1 MIPAL
6 LGAMLASGL
15 AHADAPDNW
24 KFSLDGY
31 YRTRGYVFAG
41 LFEGQT
47 KPGTYMTHKLRLQPQ
62 LNFEDRAKFFMMID
76 GIDGVYWGDNAS
88 LASTALFAADPS
100 ATNYTGG
107 EISPIEL
114 KRVWMEFKVPI
125 GLLKIGRQGSNW
137 GMGALA
143 NEGNGFDDTFGENQ
157 YGSTYD
163 RAIFATKPITIAQT
177 IMGKKGAKE
186 VPLIAAVGVDRLV
199 EDPLIQYYGYTCSK
213 TDPNDGCADP
223 TEDHGFSEPRDASTR
238 GQTWWVDT
246 KDDVWEMVYVLLY
259 KGDNQKLTK
268 NLDGDINAGVYVVNR
283 RQKETDSNILIADA
297 YGKEVIAN
305 TYFEG
310 EAYHI
315 GGTSRAITLAGVY
328 DPSGTAD
335 PLLKDVDI
343 WGYVA
348 RAGYTSEPVT
358 AYLETGYASGDD
370 KAADEKFT
378 GRALNPDYNV
388 GLILY
393 EEVLARV
400 TSETWSDEAKGLWSN
415 GGVYNSRYLY
425 PTVKYHPLP
434 NWEVV
439 GAFLTA
445 WPDKPD
451 GSRILCAKGDKD
463 AQGNPIEC
471 AQYKATK
478 KTIGW
483 EADAAV
489 KHTFHD
495 HINLSLEAGYAHI
508 TDRVPLENTGLKYET
523 AKDGSTYGNYF
534 TFQTR
539 IAYLF

>member
-1 MIPAL
+1 MVGLL
-6 LGAMLASGL
+6 LGIGL
-15 AHADAPDNW
+15 LTGTAHADAPDNW
-24 KFSLDGY
+24 KFSLDGF

-41 LFEGQT
+41 LYEGQT
-47 KPGTYMTHKLRLQPQ
+47 KPGTFMTHKLRLQPQ

-76 GIDGVYWGDNAS
+76 GLDGVVWGDNSS
-88 LASTALFAADPS
+88 LASTALFAGDPS
-100 ATNYTGG
+100 ATGYEGG
-107 EISPIEL
+107 EITPIAL

-125 GLLKIGRQGSNW
+125 GVLRIGRQGSNW

-143 NEGNGFDDTFGENQ
+143 NEGNGFDDTFGENR

-163 RAIFATKPITIAQT
+163 RAIFATKPVTIAQT

-199 EDPLIQYYGYTCSK
+199 EDPLIQYYGYECSA
-213 TDPNDGCADP
+213 DDADDGCTDP
-223 TEDHGFSEPRDASTR
+223 TEDHGFSEERSADNRSS
-238 GQTWWVDT
+238 TWWVDT
-246 KDDVWEMVYVLLY
+246 NDDVWEMVYVLLY
-259 KGDNQKLTK
+259 KGEGTQLSKTLT
-268 NLDGDINAGVYVVNR
+268 GDITAGLYGVNR
-283 RQKETDSNILIADA
+283 VQKETDSNVLIVDA
-297 YGKEVIAN
+297 YAKEEIAN

-343 WGYVA
+343 WGYIA
-348 RAGYTSEPVT
+348 RAGYQNETFT
-358 AYLETGYASGDD
+358 GYLETGYASGDD

-393 EEVLARV
+393 EEIMARV
-400 TSETWSDEAKGLWSN
+400 TAETWSEEAKGLWSS
-415 GGVYNSRYLY
+415 GGVYNSRYIY
-425 PTVKYHPLP
+425 PTLKYRPLP
-434 NWEVV
+434 GWEVV
-439 GAFLTA
+439 GAWLMA

-451 GSRILCAKGDKD
+451 GSRIFCSTSDKNAD
-463 AQGNPIEC
+463 GSPLEC

-478 KTIGW
+478 KALGW
-483 EADAAV
+483 EADLAV
-489 KHTFHD
+489 KHKFHD
-495 HINLSLEAGYAHI
+495 HINLSMEAGYAHV
-508 TDRVPLENTGLKYET
+508 TDRLPLQTTGLKYET
-523 AKDGSTYGNYF
+523 DDKGSIYGNYF

-539 IAYLF
+539 IAYEF